1 MANGIEY
8 RWEVQRRRR
17 YSVPCSEQGRDR
29 DIEQA
34 LVWVPTHRETSR
46 ERAQEI
52 AERDGK
58 MFGAENVR
66 VLEVNHG

>member
-1 MANGIEY
+1 MGNGIEY

-34 LVWVPTHRETSR
+34 LVWVPTHRETSWV
-46 ERAQEI
+46 RAQEI
-52 AERDGK
+52 AERDGE
-58 MFGAENVR
+58 MFGQENVR

>member
-17 YSVPCSEQGRDR
+17 YSVLCSEQGRDR

-46 ERAQEI
+46 ERAEEI

-58 MFGAENVR
+58 MFGKENVR
-66 VLEVNHG
+66 VREVNHG

>member
-1 MANGIEY
+1 MENGIEY

-46 ERAQEI
+46 ERAEEI

-58 MFGAENVR
+58 MFGKENVR
-66 VLEVNHG
+66 VWEVNHG

>member
-1 MANGIEY
+1 MGNGIEY

-46 ERAQEI
+46 ERADEI
-52 AERDGK
+52 AERDAGL
-58 MFGAENVR
+58 FGAENVR
-66 VLEVNHG
+66 VLEVHNG

>member
-1 MANGIEY
+1 MGNGIEY

-34 LVWVPTHRETSR
+34 FVWVPTHRETSR

-58 MFGAENVR
+58 MFGQENVR
-66 VLEVNHG
+66 VREVNHG

>member
-1 MANGIEY
+1 MGNAIEY

-46 ERAQEI
+46 ERAEEI

-58 MFGAENVR
+58 MFGQENVR
-66 VLEVNHG
+66 VREVNHG

>member
-1 MANGIEY
+1 MGNGIEY

-58 MFGAENVR
+58 MFGQENVR
-66 VLEVNHG
+66 VREVNHG

>member
-1 MANGIEY
+1 MGNGIEY

-46 ERAQEI
+46 ERAEEI

-58 MFGAENVR
+58 MFGQENVR
-66 VLEVNHG
+66 VREVNHG